1 MAERGIVTWGP
12 GHRMGEMARSPGG
25 VIVFGAV
32 SVVAGVLVLAWP
44 GATLLAIAVVFA
56 LDVLVAGFLRLV
68 AALSAEEIR
77 GGGRV
82 LLALLA
88 IVSIIAGVLLLRH
101 PFQTLAVLAL
111 LLGLFWVMAGVLEI
125 VHASGA
131 RDMPGRGWAIGAGVL
146 QIACGIFL
154 LSFTAVSLL
163 ALVWLLGVELL
174 VYGAIAIARGIH
186 MRRTAA
192 PV

>member
-1 MAERGIVTWGP
+1 MTDSGIMGWEP
-12 GHRMGEMARSPGG
+12 GHRMGEMARSATG

-32 SVVAGVLVLAWP
+32 SLVAGVVVLAWP

-56 LDVLVAGFLRLV
+56 SQVLVGGFLRLV

-82 LLALLA
+82 LLALLG
-88 IVSIIAGVLLLRH
+88 IVSILAGVLFLRH

-111 LLGLFWVMAGVLEI
+111 LLGLFWVMAGVFEV
-125 VHASGA
+125 VHSSGA
-131 RDMPGRGWAIGAGVL
+131 RNMPARGWALAAGVL
-146 QIACGIFL
+146 QVVSGIFL

-174 VYGAIAIARGIH
+174 VYGAITVARGIQ
-186 MRRTAA
+186 MRQ
-192 PV
+192 